1 MEMFLLQ
8 KNDDNFVIEPVASGQ
23 GKIMEKPYGYKKWY
37 KVCKKKKREREN
49 LEKINLYVVRSN

>member
-1 MEMFLLQ
+1 MFLLQ

-49 LEKINLYVVRSN
+49 LEKINLGCL